1 MKTRT
6 SLLLVCVLATSS
18 CLAEALPVT
27 SLTTF
32 DAYNIGKGRQ
42 LMTLLEIPYAVS
54 PVNMLSWN
62 SPTSIMMNAQR
73 FVVDIDSKDGDYKIV
88 SSTNS
93 NERIAY
99 GSVCV
104 MNNGADAR
112 LGAFA
117 WVANCSVPVEGM
129 ASYVKM
135 QTVDVHTN
143 VFYLTYSI
151 QSPRTPVYYVHKNVC
166 LEVHAA
172 TNRLEIA
179 NALMNAGLPEN
190 ERVPLNGNGGTQN
203 P

>member
-1 MKTRT
+1 MKTRK

-42 LMTLLEIPYAVS
+42 LMALLEIPYAVS

-112 LGAFA
+112 LG
-117 WVANCSVPVEGM
+117 
-129 ASYVKM
+129 
-135 QTVDVHTN
+135 VHRGE
-143 VFYLTYSI
+143 
-151 QSPRTPVYYVHKNVC
+151 SP
-166 LEVHAA
+166 
-172 TNRLEIA
+172 
-179 NALMNAGLPEN
+179 
-190 ERVPLNGNGGTQN
+190 
-203 P
+203 